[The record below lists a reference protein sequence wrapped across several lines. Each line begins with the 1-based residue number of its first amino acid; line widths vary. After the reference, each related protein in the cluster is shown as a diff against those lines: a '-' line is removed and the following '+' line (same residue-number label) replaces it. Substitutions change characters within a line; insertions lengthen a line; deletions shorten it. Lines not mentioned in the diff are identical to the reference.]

1 MAVSSEYGANPF
13 YFGHADY
20 QENLKRGLSDIQIK
34 QYLDQN
40 RNRLRDR
47 NTPGSG
53 GLYDQ
58 ITGNLK
64 DYAKNTLTGYYQ
76 QYLGRDPDPSGLSHY
91 QNRFSSGQATL
102 QQIASDIGGSEESKK
117 YAKNTLTDYYQQY
130 LGRAPDPSGLR
141 FYQDRFSSGRATLPQ
156 IASEIQGSTE
166 AQNYRQKKADA
177 KILEQLTAQNEA
189 LVASQ
194 RAEMAQR
201 LELFNR
207 QQEQVKAD
215 AARQARQMQIA
226 QAMGQQDVA
235 DVRPSRSKAARK
247 KLTTAGTSGYFGRK
261 GMRIGNVNVADVGG
275 NVTGGRPLTSRF
287 NDPGSF
293 A

>member
-1 MAVSSEYGANPF
+1 MSIAS
-13 YFGHADY
+13 
-20 QENLKRGLSDIQIK
+20 L
-34 QYLDQN
+34 
-40 RNRLRDR
+40 
-47 NTPGSG
+47 
-53 GLYDQ
+53 
-58 ITGNLK
+58 
-64 DYAKNTLTGYYQ
+64 YQ
-76 QYLGRDPDPSGLSHY
+76 QYLGRDPDPSGLKFYQGRLNNKAATLQQIASEIGGSAESKAYSKKALTNYYQQYLGSAPEPSGLSHY
-91 QNRFSSGQATL
+91 QNKFSSGQATL
-102 QQIASDIGGSEESKK
+102 S
-117 YAKNTLTDYYQQY
+117 
-130 LGRAPDPSGLR
+130 
-141 FYQDRFSSGRATLPQ
+141 Q

-166 AQNYRQKKADA
+166 AQIYRQKQA
-177 KILEQLTAQNEA
+177 NEA
-189 LVASQ
+189 LIASQ

-201 LELFNR
+201 LDLFNR

>member
-1 MAVSSEYGANPF
+1 MSIAS
-13 YFGHADY
+13 
-20 QENLKRGLSDIQIK
+20 L
-34 QYLDQN
+34 
-40 RNRLRDR
+40 
-47 NTPGSG
+47 
-53 GLYDQ
+53 
-58 ITGNLK
+58 
-64 DYAKNTLTGYYQ
+64 YQ
-76 QYLGRDPDPSGLSHY
+76 QYLGRDPDPSGLKFY
-91 QNRFSSGQATL
+91 QGRLNNKAATL
-102 QQIASDIGGSEESKK
+102 QQIASEIGGSAESKA
-117 YAKNTLTDYYQQY
+117 YSKNALTNYYQQY

-141 FYQDRFSSGRATLPQ
+141 FYQERFSSGRATLPQ

-166 AQNYRQKKADA
+166 AQNYRQNKADA

-189 LVASQ
+189 LVAQQ

-215 AARQARQMQIA
+215 AARQARQMQIT

>member
-40 RNRLRDR
+40 RDRLRDW
-47 NTPGSG
+47 NKPGSG
-53 GLYDQ
+53 GLYNQ

-76 QYLGRDPDPSGLSHY
+76 QYLGRDPDEGGLSHY
-91 QNRFSSGQATL
+91 QNKFSSGQATL
-102 QQIASDIGGSEESKK
+102 QQIASEIGSSPEGKDYSKN
-117 YAKNTLTDYYQQY
+117 ALTDYYQQY
-130 LGRAPDPSGLR
+130 LGRDPDPSGLSH
-141 FYQDRFSSGRATLPQ
+141 YQNKFSSGQATLSQ
-156 IASEIQGSTE
+156 IASEIQGSPE
-166 AQNYRQKKADA
+166 GQIYRQKKADA

-189 LVASQ
+189 LVAQQ

-201 LELFNR
+201 LDLFNR
-207 QQEQVKAD
+207 QQEQAKAD

-226 QAMGQQDVA
+226 QAMGQRDVA

-275 NVTGGRPLTSRF
+275 NITGT
-287 NDPGSF
+287 DPGSF